1 MKEYSLI
8 EKIIMICFNLSAL
21 IVFSIFASFLD
32 AIIIAWTL
40 YFIFGLINLLIPFEK
55 RLHADRLL
63 HCFILSNIFLMFCLV
78 IYKFG
83 LNYMSTVDSL
93 AMTSLLILIASLST
107 SNLFWWKKDSNYDDI
122 DEFIRYAVSEDRKK
136 KIMEF
141 ETKLKNE
148 EPKLY
153 DIYSLR
159 FKEGYKHYEIQ
170 RMLNIPGS
178 RLTERLNRIA
188 TSFRIFCK

>member
-8 EKIIMICFNLSAL
+8 EKIFMICFNLSAL

-32 AIIIAWTL
+32 AVIIAWIL
-40 YFIFGLINLLIPFEK
+40 YFIFGLINTLIPEGK

-63 HCFILSNIFLMFCLV
+63 HCFILSNIFLMFCLA

-83 LNYMSTVDSL
+83 LNYMSKVDSL
-93 AMTSLLILIASLST
+93 TMASLLILIASLST
-107 SNLFWWKKDSNYDDI
+107 SNLFWWKSESNYNDI
-122 DEFIRYAVSEDRKK
+122 DEFIKYSVSEDRKK

-141 ETKLKNE
+141 EVKLKEE
-148 EPKLY
+148 EPQLY
-153 DIYSLR
+153 DIYLLR
-159 FKEGYKHYEIQ
+159 FKEGYKHYQIQ
-170 RMLNIPGS
+170 KMIPISGS
-178 RLTERLNRIA
+178 RLTEKLNRIA

>member
-40 YFIFGLINLLIPFEK
+40 YFIFGLINLLIPFAK

-141 ETKLKNE
+141 EIKLKEE
-148 EPKLY
+148 EPQLY
-153 DIYSLR
+153 DIYLLR
-159 FKEGYKHYEIQ
+159 FKEGYKHYQIQ
-170 RMLNIPGS
+170 KMIPISGS
-178 RLTERLNRIA
+178 RLTEKLNRIA

>member
-21 IVFSIFASFLD
+21 IVFSIFASLFD
-32 AIIIAWTL
+32 AIIIAWIL
-40 YFIFGLINLLIPFEK
+40 YFIFGLINCFIPLEK

-63 HCFILSNIFLMFCLV
+63 HCFILSNIFLMLCLV

-83 LNYMSTVDSL
+83 LNYMSKIDSL
-93 AMTSLLILIASLST
+93 AMTSLLILIACLST
-107 SNLFWWKKDSNYDDI
+107 SNLFWWKADSNYHDI
-122 DEFIRYAVSEDRKK
+122 DEFIKYAISEDRKK

-141 ETKLKNE
+141 EIKLKEE
-148 EPKLY
+148 EPQLY

-170 RMLNIPGS
+170 KMLDIPGS

-188 TSFRIFCK
+188 TSFRIYCK

>member
-40 YFIFGLINLLIPFEK
+40 YFIFGLTNLLIPFEK